1 MSDEKF
7 IILQQHKFGY
17 NVQDQW
23 TVKFTDLN
31 EDKAFE
37 KMVALETLND
47 SKEITFHLL
56 DTKHL
61 WQKPIE
67 EPLVLTD
74 EVKKDSEGNQEELPF

>member
-37 KMVALETLND
+37 KMVALDTLND
-47 SKEITFHLL
+47 KDHIIYHLVNTN
-56 DTKHL
+56 DL
-61 WQKPIE
+61 WQKPKE
-67 EPLVLTD
+67 EKPLVLKD
-74 EVKKDSEGNQEELPF
+74 EVKEDKEQMDIPF